1 MAATLLDHI
10 LLRLTASGAD
20 QHPWSLLI
28 LAAIDGPDALT
39 RYLAGTGTSP
49 APPKRAR
56 KAAASAS
63 AATAGT
69 ADSPA
74 PEPPGVFLGA
84 ITIAGFRG
92 IGPDTRLPLHAGP
105 GLTLVVGRNGS
116 GKSSFAEGV
125 EVLLTGTSLRWHK
138 RAKAWREGWR
148 NLHQGDTA
156 LVAAELVV
164 EGAGPLVAQR
174 TWAAGADL
182 TAGTATAKSKSGKAT
197 PLDQMGWAG
206 AIDTFRPFLSYN
218 ELGSMLEDGPS
229 KVYDALAPVLGLEEF
244 VAVQASLTEARKV
257 VSAHVANTKAAATA
271 LAQQAEQVVAAHP
284 REARAVHLAALLKAR
299 AWDVAAL
306 RTLAEGGAEATQSVL
321 EGLRRLAGITPPDAQ
336 AVQQAVNLLREAA
349 AGLAATQGTDAARS
363 LARARL
369 LEQALSFHAAHDGA
383 GDAGN
388 AACPVCGSAGALD
401 GDWST
406 RTREEIDALTA
417 EASAARAAEH
427 ARDAALRAAR
437 GLVREVGPLPA
448 ASATELP
455 SLHALREAQAM
466 WLQARTVDAPEA
478 LAARLEAHVLDLAE
492 ASTRVAAE
500 AAEELSKRE
509 DVWRPLGQALAA
521 WLPAAEQLST
531 HKTQAEHLKAAE
543 EWWKETTEAV
553 RNERFQ
559 PIAARA
565 MATWRQLRLQSNVDL
580 GRVELEGTSTR
591 RKVALQV
598 TVDGKDAEALG
609 VMSQGELHSLALS
622 LFLPRATLPDS
633 PFRFIC
639 VDDPVQSMDP
649 ARVEGLAR
657 VLADTARTRQVVV
670 FTHDDRL
677 PEAVRRLSLPARVL
691 KVMRRAESVVEVVEA
706 RDPVSGYLD
715 DARALVKTSELPAA
729 VRARV
734 VPGHCRLALEAACMT
749 AVRQRR
755 LRAGARHH
763 EVEELLASH
772 TKLYPLMALALFD
785 DAERTGDV
793 LPFLHKRN
801 PRAADAFKGCNLGA
815 HEAFDGD
822 VEALV
827 QDAERLADAVVRL
840 GAK

>member
-1 MAATLLDHI
+1 VQDRLHDHI
-10 LLRLTASGAD
+10 LTRLSSTGAD

-28 LAAIDGPDALT
+28 LAALDGPDALT
-39 RYLAGTGTSP
+39 RYLAGTGTPP
-49 APPKRAR
+49 APLKRAR
-56 KAAASAS
+56 KSAAPSS

-84 ITIAGFRG
+84 ITVAGFRG

-156 LVAAELVV
+156 SVAAELVV
-164 EGAGPLVAQR
+164 EGAGPLVASR

-182 TAGTATAKSKSGKAT
+182 TAGTATAKSKGGKAT

-257 VSAHVANTKAAATA
+257 VSAHVTATKAAATA
-271 LAQQAEQVVAAHP
+271 LALQAEQVVAAHP

-306 RTLAEGGAEATQSVL
+306 RTLAAGGAEATQSVL
-321 EGLRRLAGITPPDAQ
+321 DGLRRLAGITPPDAQ
-336 AVQQAVNLLREAA
+336 AVQQAVNQLREAA
-349 AGLAATQGTDAARS
+349 AGMAATQGTDAARS

-369 LEQALSFHAAHDGA
+369 LEQALALHESHLA
-383 GDAGN
+383 GDSS
-388 AACPVCGSAGALD
+388 CPVCGSEGALS

-417 EASAARAAEH
+417 EASAVRAAET

-478 LAARLEAHVLDLAE
+478 LAAHLEAHVLDVAE
-492 ASTRVAAE
+492 ASARVAAE

-531 HKTQAEHLKAAE
+531 HKTRADHLKAAE

-763 EVEELLASH
+763 EVEELLATH

-815 HEAFDGD
+815 HEAFEGD
-822 VEALV
+822 VELLV

>member
-1 MAATLLDHI
+1 VATGLHDHI
-10 LLRLTASGAD
+10 LTRLSGTGAD

-28 LAAIDGPDALT
+28 LAALDGPDALT
-39 RYLAGTGTSP
+39 RYLTGTGAPP

-56 KAAASAS
+56 KSAAPTSAAAG
-63 AATAGT
+63 GT

-84 ITIAGFRG
+84 ITISGFRG

-148 NLHQGDTA
+148 NLHQSDTA
-156 LVAAELVV
+156 SVAAELVV

-174 TWAAGADL
+174 TWAARTDL
-182 TAGTATAKSKSGKAT
+182 TAGTATAKTKSGKAT

-244 VAVQASLTEARKV
+244 VAVQASLTETRKV
-257 VSAHVANTKAAATA
+257 VSGHVTAIRTAAAA

-306 RTLAEGGAEATQSVL
+306 RTLAEGGAEATQTVL
-321 EGLRRLAGITPPDAQ
+321 DALRRLAAVVPPDAQ
-336 AVQQAVNLLREAA
+336 AVQQAVNQLREAA
-349 AGLAATQGTDAARS
+349 AGVAATQGTDAARS

-369 LEQALSFHAAHDGA
+369 MEQALAFHAAHDGESA
-383 GDAGN
+383 GD

-401 GDWST
+401 GDWSA
-406 RTREEIDALTA
+406 RTRQEIDALKA
-417 EASAARAAEH
+417 EASAVRAAED
-427 ARDAALRAAR
+427 ARDAAIRAAR
-437 GLVREVGPLPA
+437 ALVREVASLPA
-448 ASATELP
+448 AAASELP

-466 WLQARTVDAPEA
+466 WLQARSVEAPEA
-478 LAARLEAHVLDLAE
+478 LAAHLEAHVLDLAE
-492 ASTRVAAE
+492 ASARVATE
-500 AAEELSKRE
+500 AAEEVARRE
-509 DVWRPLGQALAA
+509 DVWRPLGQALAV

-657 VLADTARTRQVVV
+657 VLADVARTRQVVV

-691 KVMRRAESVVEVVEA
+691 KVTRRAASVVEVREA
-706 RDPVSGYLD
+706 LDPMSGYLA
-715 DARALVKTSELPAA
+715 DARAVLKTGDLRGDVKG
-729 VRARV
+729 RV
-734 VPGHCRLALEAACMT
+734 VPGFCRMALEAACIT
-749 AVRQRR
+749 AVRERR
-755 LRAGARHH
+755 FRKGARHH
-763 EVEELLASH
+763 EVDALLAEH
-772 TKLYPLMALALFD
+772 AKLFPLMALTLFD
-785 DAERTGDV
+785 DGLRTGEV
-793 LPFLHKRN
+793 LTRLNTKVGRW
-801 PRAADAFKGCNLGA
+801 AGDALTACNIGA
-815 HEAFDGD
+815 HEHFDGD
-822 VEALV
+822 LEGLV
-827 QDAERLADAVVRL
+827 SDVDTLARGLVRAN
-840 GAK
+840 G